1 VAELCGVLVGNSPAS
16 LRLTKELLVGSN
28 KEWLDGAIEAAIVM
42 NGRVRE
48 TADFKEGVASFLE
61 KRKAVWGAGRE

>member
-1 VAELCGVLVGNSPAS
+1 VLVGNSPAS

-28 KEWLDGAIEAAIVM
+28 RAWLDGAVEAAIVM
-42 NGRVRE
+42 NGKVRG

-61 KRKAVWGAGRE
+61 KRKAVWGKDNE